1 MLSLLGALVGL
12 LGAGLPRLIGYFET
26 KQNHAAELAM
36 LNAQGDLQLKLA
48 ETGHMAK
55 MAEMNVTADVTT
67 DLAAFAASMRPSG
80 VAWVDGLNALV
91 RPILT
96 LAFFGL
102 YASVKVATYVVLM
115 HDGGST
121 ADIIV
126 SLWGNEDWSI
136 WAAVVCFWFGSRAFG
151 KERGQK

>member
-26 KQNHAAELAM
+26 KQNHAAELDM
-36 LNAQGDLQLKLA
+36 LNAQGELQLRLA
-48 ETGHMAK
+48 KEGHMAK
-55 MAEMNVTADVTT
+55 MAEMNISADVQT
-67 DLAAFAASMRPSG
+67 DLAAFAAASRPSG
-80 VAWVDGLNALV
+80 VRWVDGINSLI
-91 RPILT
+91 RPFLT
-96 LAFFGL
+96 VAFFGL
-102 YASVKVATYVVLM
+102 YAAVKVAMYFVLSQN
-115 HDGGST
+115 GAAT
-121 ADIIV
+121 ADVIV